1 MFQAKGGSVILR
13 GQKKKDSGEAYN
25 YQSGSLNRVE
35 AETKFMNSTVDCYL
49 LVRRLWVR
57 YFISLLFN
65 LFMRSRGMFQKS
77 QSV

>member
-35 AETKFMNSTVDCYL
+35 AETKFMNSTVDYYL
-49 LVRRLWVR
+49 LVRWLWVR
-57 YFISLLFN
+57 LHFSAL
-65 LFMRSRGMFQKS
+65 
-77 QSV
+77 